1 MNYRENDHYYTYI
14 LIITKQIT
22 YNNENSTKNVEYMH
36 NKIMLTLKIILELIT
51 VEAYMKDCK
60 LSHKIMTLRTT

>member
-1 MNYRENDHYYTYI
+1 MTINI
-14 LIITKQIT
+14 LIYNHTKLT
-22 YNNENSTKNVEYMH
+22 YDNKNLTKNAEFMH